1 MSPRRSVAEARR
13 TRADLLA
20 RGLAIASVDGLEGL
34 TIGRLAAEAGMS
46 KSGVLGQFGSKENL
60 QLAVIDTAAAV
71 FAREVTEPV
80 LRHTPAGMPRLLA
93 LCAHWVSYLERGVF
107 PGGCFF
113 TAAATEFDDRDGRVR
128 EAIAALN
135 EMWQRGLRRHVL
147 LAAQAGDLPPDT
159 DPDQLV
165 FELTGQVLALN
176 HALRLTRDRTAPE
189 RTRRAMSRL
198 LGRPLP
204 HFTNPVGTS
213 HGARS
218 L

>member
-1 MSPRRSVAEARR
+1 MSPRRSAVEARR

-60 QLAVIDTAAAV
+60 QLAVVDNAAAV
-71 FAREVTEPV
+71 FAREVIEPV

-113 TAAATEFDDRDGRVR
+113 TAATIEFDDRDGPVR
-128 EAIAALN
+128 DAVAALN
-135 EMWQRGLRRHVL
+135 DMWQRGLRRHVR
-147 LAAQAGDLPPDT
+147 LAVQAGDLPAET
-159 DPDQLV
+159 DPDQVV

-176 HALRLTRDRTAPE
+176 HALRLTRDETAPH
-189 RTRRAMSRL
+189 RTRQAMTRL
-198 LGRPLP
+198 LGSPLP
-204 HFTNPVGTS
+204 RATS
-213 HGARS
+213 QTR
-218 L
+218 